1 MGQGPG
7 RMTRAKNKSLQDEA
21 LWQVY
26 QLNAKAGTDDRSKQ
40 RNVIH
45 AFVVII
51 VMLLA
56 LGGLMIWA
64 AWS

>member
-1 MGQGPG
+1 MAREGEVGQGPG

-26 QLNAKAGTDDRSKQ
+26 QLNAKT
-40 RNVIH
+40 
-45 AFVVII
+45 I

-64 AWS
+64 AWL